1 MKKLICVLILLCML
15 FGINIVQVFAEQNTI
30 IWQNMKLTQSKYNEI
45 DFDKSG
51 DVTFHTEYNTYN
63 KDVKEIKYIFEN
75 HTGMKATYG
84 YDTELEVFVNGK
96 WYEIFL
102 TRCIDDV
109 GIVLEGNGKSEETFQ
124 WNLEGYD
131 LPEGKYRI
139 IKQLSDRE
147 YGQLG
152 AFGERKYYA
161 EFEIGNTENI
171 NDTTTTVMWCGIE
184 LQPSKYNEADFDKSG
199 AVTFQTE
206 HNMYAEDIEEITYI
220 FKNQT
225 AKKLKYSYD
234 TELEAFINGKW
245 YEIPRRN
252 DRDDA
257 AISLNFNK
265 KIAGVFRWSVA
276 ATDWDI
282 REIDLPKGKYRLIKQ
297 VSDSNDSYGEYGSFG
312 KRKYYAEFEIGKS
325 VYTKYSPYGY
335 EKLQKLPKEYKKTT
349 AIRNNDV
356 VLIEGGETENTDNI
370 EKFIENVDLGIPAFL
385 RITRYLKNGD
395 VIITEVEYTKGKYIY
410 RYDSTRAQKNI
421 GVIKKEYPYII
432 TDGNNVYLSNWANW
446 EYKQK
451 YQGEAGQYLFSKS
464 NGEYAVYAVEEAKNI
479 MEKHSQS
486 DTIYNVKIRDE
497 EYYFSEQK
505 AIEQV
510 LKSEKR
516 KEHINTEVVGIMWHD
531 NGEFLIKVVLEDR
544 KEGYIVLYKLY
555 DDKIVE
561 YK

>member
-152 AFGERKYYA
+152 VFGERKYYA
-161 EFEIGNTENI
+161 EFEIENTENVE
-171 NDTTTTVMWCGIE
+171 NTATTAMWCGIE
-184 LQPSKYNEADFDKSG
+184 LQPSKYNETDFDKSG
-199 AVTFQTE
+199 AVVFQTE
-206 HNMYAEDIEEITYI
+206 HNVYAEDIEEITYI

-225 AKKLKYSYD
+225 AKELKYGYD
-234 TELEAFINGKW
+234 TEIEVFLKGKW
-245 YEIPRRN
+245 YEIPRRH

-257 AISLNFNK
+257 GTSFNFNK
-265 KIAGVFRWSVA
+265 KRAGIFR
-276 ATDWDI
+276 
-282 REIDLPKGKYRLIKQ
+282 
-297 VSDSNDSYGEYGSFG
+297 
-312 KRKYYAEFEIGKS
+312 
-325 VYTKYSPYGY
+325 
-335 EKLQKLPKEYKKTT
+335 
-349 AIRNNDV
+349 
-356 VLIEGGETENTDNI
+356 
-370 EKFIENVDLGIPAFL
+370 
-385 RITRYLKNGD
+385 
-395 VIITEVEYTKGKYIY
+395 
-410 RYDSTRAQKNI
+410 
-421 GVIKKEYPYII
+421 
-432 TDGNNVYLSNWANW
+432 
-446 EYKQK
+446 
-451 YQGEAGQYLFSKS
+451 
-464 NGEYAVYAVEEAKNI
+464 
-479 MEKHSQS
+479 
-486 DTIYNVKIRDE
+486 
-497 EYYFSEQK
+497 
-505 AIEQV
+505 
-510 LKSEKR
+510 
-516 KEHINTEVVGIMWHD
+516 
-531 NGEFLIKVVLEDR
+531 
-544 KEGYIVLYKLY
+544 
-555 DDKIVE
+555 
-561 YK
+561 

>member
-1 MKKLICVLILLCML
+1 MVLLCMM
-15 FGINIVQVFAEQNTI
+15 FDINVIQVFAEQNII
-30 IWQNMKLTQSKYNEI
+30 IWHDMKLTPSKYNEM

-51 DVTFHTEYNTYN
+51 DVTFHTEY
-63 KDVKEIKYIFEN
+63 DVYSKNVEEITYIFEN
-75 HTGMKATYG
+75 HTTMKASYG
-84 YDTELEVFVNGK
+84 YDTDLEVFVNGQ
-96 WYEIFL
+96 WYEINVKRSVDAVAMIL
-102 TRCIDDV
+102 DGNKTREDI
-109 GIVLEGNGKSEETFQ
+109 FQ
-124 WNLEGYD
+124 WNIEGYD

-139 IKQLSDRE
+139 IKQLSDRT

-152 AFGERKYYA
+152 VFGERNYYA
-161 EFEIGNTENI
+161 IFELKDTENVE
-171 NDTTTTVMWCGIE
+171 NTATTAMWCGIE
-184 LQPSKYNEADFDKSG
+184 LQPSKYNETDFDKSG
-199 AVTFQTE
+199 AVVFQTE
-206 HNMYAEDIEEITYI
+206 HNVYAEDIEEITYI

-225 AKKLKYSYD
+225 AKELKYGYD
-234 TELEAFINGKW
+234 TEIEVFLKGKW
-245 YEIPRRN
+245 YEIPRRH

-257 AISLNFNK
+257 GTSFNFNK
-265 KIAGVFRWSVA
+265 KRAGIFRWSVA

-297 VSDSNDSYGEYGSFG
+297 VSDSDNSYGEYGFLG
-312 KRKYYAEFEIGKS
+312 KRRYYAEFEIGNS
-325 VYTKYSPYGY
+325 RYTKYSPYGY

-356 VLIEGGETENTDNI
+356 VLIEGGETENTENI

-516 KEHINTEVVGIMWHD
+516 KEHINTEVAGITWHD
-531 NGEFLIKVVLEDR
+531 NGEFLIKVVSEDR

-555 DDKIVE
+555 DDKIVK